1 MSKVSITLESKQT
14 EIESGLLHLS
24 SLYKEADVDAEKK
37 MLYLDKDKDI
47 DIPLLPGDYI
57 IIHGGEKILSGDVSA
72 DIGDNLSVRN
82 PVCVHLNDKR
92 LEEGFKKAKVT
103 GKELRELDKEL
114 DASKLFANLRG
125 RVDEFIKD
133 EWVLVVQEK
142 DRYLTIPAG
151 DDDSIDLEV
160 CARANRKPPRGQK
173 HYTIKIDG
181 EKHRVGQA
189 ALAGLAILE
198 LAGGKTYADW
208 TLNQKFHGG
217 RRKAIGQDEEVDF
230 SEPGVE
236 RFETVRKQAQ
246 QGDDR

>member
-1 MSKVSITLESKQT
+1 MAQKATITICGNEKDV
-14 EIESGLLHLS
+14 ESGLAHACD
-24 SLYKEADVDAEKK
+24 LYKLADLSPDKK
-37 MLYLDKDKDI
+37 WLYLDKDKDI
-47 DIPLLPGDYI
+47 DIPLLPDDYI

-72 DIGDNLSVRN
+72 DIGDNPSVRN

-114 DASKLFANLRG
+114 DASRLFANLRG

-142 DRYLTIPAG
+142 DRYLTIPVSATE
-151 DDDSIDLEV
+151 DAIDLEK
-160 CARANRKPPRGQK
+160 CARANRKPPKGQK
-173 HYTIKIDG
+173 HYAIKIDG
-181 EKHRVGQA
+181 YKYKVGQA
-189 ALAGLAILE
+189 LAGAAILK
-198 LAGGKTYADW
+198 LAGGKTYGDW

-217 RRKAIGQDEEVDF
+217 RRKAVGQDEEIDF

-246 QGDDR
+246 QGR

>member
-1 MSKVSITLESKQT
+1 MSKVSITLENKQT
-14 EIESGLLHLS
+14 EIESGLVPLIR
-24 SLYKEADVDAEKK
+24 LYEESGMDAAKK

-47 DIPLLPGDYI
+47 DIPLLPDDYI
-57 IIHGGEKILSGDVSA
+57 IIHGGEKILAGDACA
-72 DIGDNLSVRN
+72 DMGGNPSVRN
-82 PVCVHLNDKR
+82 PVCVRLNGKR
-92 LEEGFKKAKVT
+92 LEEGFKKAKIT

-114 DASKLFANLRG
+114 DASKLFANLSG
-125 RVDEFIKD
+125 RVDAFIKD
-133 EWVLVVQEK
+133 EWVLIVQEK
-142 DRYLTIPAG
+142 DRYLTIPA
-151 DDDSIDLEV
+151 DDGGSIDLEK
-160 CARANRKPPRGQK
+160 CAHANRAPPKGQK

-181 EKHRVGQA
+181 EKHRVDKA
-189 ALAGLAILE
+189 ALAGLAILA

-246 QGDDR
+246 QGR